1 MTEPRRLPVSRPRT
15 ARLPRLRRLALFWAL
30 NAVLAI
36 GILAFALR

>member
-1 MTEPRRLPVSRPRT
+1 MTEPRRLPASRPRT
-15 ARLPRLRRLALFWAL
+15 ARLRRLALFWAL